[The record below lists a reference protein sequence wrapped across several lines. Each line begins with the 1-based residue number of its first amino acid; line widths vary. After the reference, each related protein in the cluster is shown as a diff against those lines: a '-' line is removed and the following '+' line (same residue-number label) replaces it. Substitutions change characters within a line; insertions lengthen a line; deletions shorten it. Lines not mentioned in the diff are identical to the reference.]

1 MAIAIYARQSID
13 KKDSLSIETQI
24 QDCKNQIARED
35 KNANVVIFKDRGYS
49 GKNTDRPELQKL
61 ISEIERE
68 NIEKVIVYKLDRIS
82 RNIVDFYNLYDFMEK
97 HHCAFYSVK
106 DAFDTASPMGRLLMG
121 ILINFAQMERENIQI
136 RVQDSYYARAE
147 NDGRWLGGKTP
158 YGFKL
163 GKTKNK
169 ISTLKPTEDM
179 EIVKLIYQKYAYD
192 SNSSLHK
199 IVRYLHEEKGIVK
212 SARAIKIILSNP
224 IYVKADERLYNYYK
238 ALGVE
243 FLNDKEDW
251 NGINACQVLNK
262 TDQSQRKS
270 VMKDKDEWKVFI
282 TNWEGV
288 IDSRTFLMCQERLS
302 ENVALSRD
310 NTSKGK
316 FAELSGLVKCKKCGR
331 AIKIKGKYGSMS
343 CIGRSELRGV
353 CDISFRGIRVK
364 MVQEKVGI
372 EMQKYLDNF
381 MENQEKWKQKK
392 EEYQSQIDKLS
403 NEINNLVSLL
413 AENPEVNKPL
423 MSGIEERQKQ
433 LADVNC
439 KMQIDVSPSDKI
451 EYRVLKI
458 LQQINPELVNVK
470 NVIYEELDEE
480 QKQALLKIV
489 VNKILLDESGNIEI
503 EWKL

>member
-35 KNANVVIFKDRGYS
+35 KNANIVIFKDRGYS

-136 RVQDSYYARAE
+136 RVQDSYYMRAE
-147 NDGRWLGGKTP
+147 SDGRYLGGRTP

-163 GKTKNK
+163 AKDKNG
-169 ISTLKPTEDM
+169 ISTLKADKDM

-199 IVRYLHEEKGIVK
+199 IVRYLHEKKGIVK

-282 TNWEGV
+282 TNWKGE

-310 NTSKGK
+310 NTPKGK
-316 FAELSGLVKCKKCGR
+316 FGELSGLVKCKKCGR
-331 AIKIKGKYGSMS
+331 AIKVKGKYGSMS

-364 MVQEKVGI
+364 SVQEKVGI
-372 EMQKYLDNF
+372 EMQKYLNNF

-433 LADVNC
+433 LADVNY

-458 LQQINPELVNVK
+458 LQQINPQLVNVK

>member
-24 QDCKNQIARED
+24 QDCKNLIERED
-35 KNANVVIFKDRGYS
+35 KNANVVVFKDRGYS

-61 ISEIERE
+61 LDEIERE
-68 NIEKVIVYKLDRIS
+68 NIEKVVVYKLDRIS
-82 RNIVDFYNLYDFMEK
+82 RNIVDFYNLYDFMQK
-97 HHCAFYSVK
+97 HKCAFFSVK
-106 DAFDTASPMGRLLMG
+106 DNFDTASPMGRLLMG
-121 ILINFAQMERENIQI
+121 ILINFAQMERENIQV
-136 RVQDSYYARAE
+136 RVQDSYYMRAE
-147 NDGRWLGGKTP
+147 SDGRYLGGRTP

-163 GKTKNK
+163 AKDKNG
-169 ISTLKPTEDM
+169 ISTLKADKDM

-282 TNWEGV
+282 TNWKGE

-310 NTSKGK
+310 NTPKGK
-316 FAELSGLVKCKKCGR
+316 FGELSGLVKCKKCGR
-331 AIKIKGKYGSMS
+331 AIKVKGKYGSMS

-364 MVQEKVGI
+364 SVQEKVGI
-372 EMQKYLDNF
+372 EMQKYLNNF

-433 LADVNC
+433 LADVNY

-458 LQQINPELVNVK
+458 PQQINPQLVNVK

>member
-24 QDCKNQIARED
+24 QDCKNLIERED
-35 KNANVVIFKDRGYS
+35 KNANVVVFKDRGYS

-61 ISEIERE
+61 LDEIERE
-68 NIEKVIVYKLDRIS
+68 NIEKVVVYKLDRIS
-82 RNIVDFYNLYDFMEK
+82 RNIVDFYNLYDFMQK
-97 HHCAFYSVK
+97 HKCAFFSVK
-106 DAFDTASPMGRLLMG
+106 DNFDTASPMGRLLMG
-121 ILINFAQMERENIQI
+121 ILINFAQMERENIQV
-136 RVQDSYYARAE
+136 RVQDSYYMRAE
-147 NDGRWLGGKTP
+147 SDGRYLGGRTP

-163 GKTKNK
+163 AKDKNG
-169 ISTLKPTEDM
+169 ISTLKADKDM

-282 TNWEGV
+282 TNWKGE

-310 NTSKGK
+310 NTPKGK
-316 FAELSGLVKCKKCGR
+316 FGELSGLVKCKKCGR
-331 AIKIKGKYGSMS
+331 AIKVKGKYGSMS

-364 MVQEKVGI
+364 SVQEKVGI
-372 EMQKYLDNF
+372 EMQKYLNNF

-433 LADVNC
+433 LADVNY

-458 LQQINPELVNVK
+458 LQQINPQLVNVK

>member
-24 QDCKNQIARED
+24 QDCKNLIERED
-35 KNANVVIFKDRGYS
+35 KNANIVIFKDRGYS

-61 ISEIERE
+61 LDEIERE
-68 NIEKVIVYKLDRIS
+68 NIEKVVVYKLDRIS
-82 RNIVDFYNLYDFMEK
+82 RNIVDFYNLYDFMQK
-97 HHCAFYSVK
+97 HKCAFFSVK
-106 DAFDTASPMGRLLMG
+106 DNFDTASPMGRLLMG
-121 ILINFAQMERENIQI
+121 ILINFAQMERENIQV
-136 RVQDSYYARAE
+136 RVQDSYYMRAE
-147 NDGRWLGGKTP
+147 SDGRYLGGRTP

-163 GKTKNK
+163 AKDKNG
-169 ISTLKPTEDM
+169 ISTLKADKDM

-282 TNWEGV
+282 TNWKGE

-310 NTSKGK
+310 NTPKGK
-316 FAELSGLVKCKKCGR
+316 FGELSGLVKCKKCGR
-331 AIKIKGKYGSMS
+331 AIKVKGKYGSMS

-364 MVQEKVGI
+364 SVQEKVGI
-372 EMQKYLDNF
+372 EMQKYLNNF

-433 LADVNC
+433 LADVNY

-458 LQQINPELVNVK
+458 LQQINPQLVNVK

>member
-343 CIGRSELRGV
+343 CIKRCL
-353 CDISFRGIRVK
+353 
-364 MVQEKVGI
+364 
-372 EMQKYLDNF
+372 
-381 MENQEKWKQKK
+381 
-392 EEYQSQIDKLS
+392 
-403 NEINNLVSLL
+403 
-413 AENPEVNKPL
+413 
-423 MSGIEERQKQ
+423 
-433 LADVNC
+433 
-439 KMQIDVSPSDKI
+439 
-451 EYRVLKI
+451 
-458 LQQINPELVNVK
+458 
-470 NVIYEELDEE
+470 
-480 QKQALLKIV
+480 
-489 VNKILLDESGNIEI
+489 
-503 EWKL
+503 

>member
-24 QDCKNQIARED
+24 QDCKNLIERED
-35 KNANVVIFKDRGYS
+35 KNANVVVFKDRGYS

-61 ISEIERE
+61 LDEIERE
-68 NIEKVIVYKLDRIS
+68 NIEKVVVYKLDRIS
-82 RNIVDFYNLYDFMEK
+82 RNIVDFYNLYDFMQK
-97 HHCAFYSVK
+97 HKCAFFSVK
-106 DAFDTASPMGRLLMG
+106 DNFDTASPMGRLLMG
-121 ILINFAQMERENIQI
+121 ILINFAQMERENIQV
-136 RVQDSYYARAE
+136 RVQDSYYMRAE
-147 NDGRWLGGKTP
+147 SDGRYLGGRTP

-163 GKTKNK
+163 AKDKNG
-169 ISTLKPTEDM
+169 ISTLKADKDM

-282 TNWEGV
+282 TNWKGE

-310 NTSKGK
+310 NTPKGK
-316 FAELSGLVKCKKCGR
+316 FGELSGLVKCKKCGR
-331 AIKIKGKYGSMS
+331 AIKVKGKYGSMS

-364 MVQEKVGI
+364 SVQEKVGI
-372 EMQKYLDNF
+372 EMQKYLNNF

-403 NEINNLVSLL
+403 NEINNIVSLL

-433 LADVNC
+433 LSDVNY

-458 LQQINPELVNVK
+458 LQQINPKLVNVK

-489 VNKILLDESGNIEI
+489 VNKILLDETGNIEI
-503 EWKL
+503 EWKI

>member
-24 QDCKNQIARED
+24 QDCKNLIERED
-35 KNANVVIFKDRGYS
+35 KNANILIFKDRGYS

-61 ISEIERE
+61 LDEIERE
-68 NIEKVIVYKLDRIS
+68 NIEKVVVYKLDRIS
-82 RNIVDFYNLYDFMEK
+82 RNIVDFYNLYDFMQK
-97 HHCAFYSVK
+97 HKCAFFSVK
-106 DAFDTASPMGRLLMG
+106 DNFDTASPMGRLLMG
-121 ILINFAQMERENIQI
+121 ILINFAQMERENIQV
-136 RVQDSYYARAE
+136 RVQDSYYMRAE
-147 NDGRWLGGKTP
+147 SDGRYLGGRTP

-163 GKTKNK
+163 AKDKNG
-169 ISTLKPTEDM
+169 ISTLKADKDM

-282 TNWEGV
+282 TNWKGE

-310 NTSKGK
+310 NTPKGK
-316 FAELSGLVKCKKCGR
+316 FGELSGLVKCKKCGR
-331 AIKIKGKYGSMS
+331 AIKVKGKYGSMS

-364 MVQEKVGI
+364 SVQEKVGI
-372 EMQKYLDNF
+372 EMQKYLNNF

-433 LADVNC
+433 LADVNY

-458 LQQINPELVNVK
+458 LQQIK
-470 NVIYEELDEE
+470 DR
-480 QKQALLKIV
+480 KSV
-489 VNKILLDESGNIEI
+489 V
-503 EWKL
+503 